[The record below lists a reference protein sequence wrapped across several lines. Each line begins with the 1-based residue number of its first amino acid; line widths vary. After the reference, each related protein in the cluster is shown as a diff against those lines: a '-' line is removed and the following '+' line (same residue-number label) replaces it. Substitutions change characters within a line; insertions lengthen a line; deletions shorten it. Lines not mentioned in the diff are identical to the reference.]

1 MNLEQHHLGT
11 ITTLKELARVAG
23 VSTAAASNALSG
35 KGRMSDE
42 TRKRIA
48 QIAEISNY
56 RPNSYAAS
64 LRTGLTKTI
73 GFVMTP
79 DSDPDSEQRWAAYA
93 SRLLYELVIE
103 ASKHGYTVKIIS
115 SNLPHLLA
123 EAHIDFLY
131 YFDPFPDEVLI
142 GEAVRLGIPVLSND
156 VFNDDRL
163 TFTIDSGFEE
173 MTRAACNL
181 LVKQGSTKPGLL
193 TELPDISS
201 DALGEQTYINWCEEH
216 NIIPRIARGNW
227 GRTDLDERIN
237 ELLDSGCD
245 SIYSFYEEAEQVLH
259 FLKVRGIRVP
269 EDMLLIAATS
279 DRKETDALGV
289 TATVYHPELCA
300 SKCVPEIIAYSR
312 NEQSGPKVIKVPW
325 ELILGKSSQR

>member
-1 MNLEQHHLGT
+1 MNLEPHHFGT
-11 ITTLKELARVAG
+11 ITSLKELARVAG

-35 KGRMSDE
+35 KGRMSEE
-42 TRKRIA
+42 TRERIIH
-48 QIAEISNY
+48 IAETSSY

-103 ASKHGYTVKIIS
+103 ASKHGYTVKIIAA
-115 SNLPHLLA
+115 NLPHLLA
-123 EAHIDFLY
+123 QAHIDFLY

-142 GEAVRLGIPVLSND
+142 DEAVRLGIPVLSND
-156 VFNDDRL
+156 EFNDSRL
-163 TFTIDSGFEE
+163 AFTIDSGFDE
-173 MTRAACNL
+173 MTRAACDL
-181 LVKQGSTKPGLL
+181 LITKGSSRPGLL
-193 TELPDISS
+193 AELPDIPS
-201 DALGEQTYINWCEEH
+201 DAIGENTYIQWCNEH
-216 NIIPRIARGNW
+216 NITPRIARGNW
-227 GRTDLDERIN
+227 GRTDLAERIS

-245 SIYSFYEEAEQVLH
+245 SIYSFYEEAEQVLDL
-259 FLKVRGIRVP
+259 LKERGIAVP
-269 EDMLLIAATS
+269 EDMLLISATS

-300 SKCVPEIIAYSR
+300 SEAVPLMIAYSQ
-312 NEQSGPKVIKVPW
+312 NKHVGPKIIKIPW
-325 ELILGKSSQR
+325 ELIEGNSTQR